1 MRGKMDSDFIA
12 LFANAAG
19 RASGVISRLL
29 LLALVF
35 ALGACAT
42 PDHSLKHKNL
52 GAGGTRELPKK
63 VLFIAPDVRI
73 KEISAGGMVE
83 EVPEWTQQSNSHVRS
98 SFTSIAREL
107 ELAVIAP
114 PTLPAANQE
123 VVDQHIALY
132 DLVAGNAFHAVT
144 HVDPAWTH
152 KRQAFDYTL
161 GPGLSFLGTDSGAD
175 AALFIVGADF
185 VSTSGRK
192 AAMVIGA
199 LFGVAIP
206 MGFTYL
212 TAGVVDLAS
221 GDLLWLSYEIDPST
235 NLRESKE
242 ADNLMRKLFAKYPG
256 AARK

>member
-1 MRGKMDSDFIA
+1 MCGKVDCECIA
-12 LFANAAG
+12 FVSRAAG
-19 RASGVISRLL
+19 RVSGVISRLL
-29 LLALVF
+29 IVALALG
-35 ALGACAT
+35 LGACAT

-52 GAGGTRELPKK
+52 GAGGTRELPKR

-83 EVPEWTQQSNSHVRS
+83 EVPEWTRQSNSHVRS
-98 SFTSIAREL
+98 AFASIAREL
-107 ELAVIAP
+107 DLAVIAP
-114 PTLPAANQE
+114 PALPSNNQE

-144 HVDPAWTH
+144 HIDPAWTH

-161 GPGLSFLGTDSGAD
+161 GPGLSFLGADSGAD
-175 AALFIVGADF
+175 AALFIVGTDY

-192 AAMVIGA
+192 AAMVVGA
-199 LFGVAIP
+199 LFGVALP

-235 NLRESKE
+235 NLRESQE
-242 ADNLMRKLFAKYPG
+242 ADKLMRKLFASYPG